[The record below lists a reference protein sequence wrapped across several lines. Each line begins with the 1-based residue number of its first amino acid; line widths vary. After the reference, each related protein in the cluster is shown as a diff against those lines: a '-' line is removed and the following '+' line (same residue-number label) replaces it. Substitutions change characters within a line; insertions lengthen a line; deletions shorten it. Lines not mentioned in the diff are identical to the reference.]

1 MWESTDGELSMKVD
15 IYRQS
20 GLPIYGE
27 DITAFRNE
35 FREAYDDIFAAVEKK
50 EKTPEQAQEEINAME
65 EAARAKYKT
74 VDTIELPNSGSKW
87 KALQM
92 AVEAPVM
99 VAVREEDMKVCLIIM
114 DNGF

>member
-1 MWESTDGELSMKVD
+1 MKVD

-50 EKTPEQAQEEINAME
+50 EKTPQEAQKAIEDME
-65 EAARAKYKT
+65 TEARAKYKT
-74 VDTIELPNSGSKW
+74 MDTIDLPNSGAKW

-99 VAVREEDMKVCLIIM
+99 VAVRQDDEKVCLIIM